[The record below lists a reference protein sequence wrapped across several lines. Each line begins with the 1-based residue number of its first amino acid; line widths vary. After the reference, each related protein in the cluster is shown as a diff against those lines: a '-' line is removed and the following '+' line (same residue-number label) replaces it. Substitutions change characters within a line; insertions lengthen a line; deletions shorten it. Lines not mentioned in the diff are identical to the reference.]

1 MKHNLFVVLLVLLS
15 AVVSNATLTIH
26 LQSPYRD
33 DAVKGNESVYTYHIT
48 GEVTSWNADFG
59 KTS

>member
-33 DAVKGNESVYTYHIT
+33 DAVKGNESVYTSILP
-48 GEVTSWNADFG
+48 V
-59 KTS
+59 K